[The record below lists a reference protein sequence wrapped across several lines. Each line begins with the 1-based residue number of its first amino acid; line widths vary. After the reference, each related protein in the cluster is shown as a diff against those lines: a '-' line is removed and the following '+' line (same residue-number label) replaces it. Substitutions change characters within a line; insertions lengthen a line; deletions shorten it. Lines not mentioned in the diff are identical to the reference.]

1 MSADDELFGRIGA
14 ELTKRPG
21 WRFEPST
28 TPGGLPSW
36 CFDPAGTVLQ
46 SVNVIDGTIT
56 LYIPSEDWEVP
67 IDDLGG
73 LLRWIDARGTTS
85 T

>member
-1 MSADDELFGRIGA
+1 MSADDELFDRVGA
-14 ELTKRPG
+14 ELTTRPG

-28 TPGGLPSW
+28 TPGGPPSW
-36 CFDPAGTVLQ
+36 CFDPAGRVLQ

-67 IDDLGG
+67 IDDLEG
-73 LLRWIDARGTTS
+73 LLRWIDARGADGS
-85 T
+85 